1 MHNPAICLC
10 KSVPMKLAGHN
21 CDLRINRVGRVRCEP
36 GWHLGRGW
44 AQGLNDYDLWF
55 VWEGRGSMQLT
66 GDELALRPGVCVWMR
81 PGRRYEA
88 EQDLTERLGV
98 NFIHFTLL
106 QPGSD
111 LPLSGFE
118 PPFEALHTRQLG
130 LVDALMR
137 RIIDLN
143 GQPDASEA
151 AAALLGGL
159 LAGLVHEQAG
169 AGARKPPGTDQ
180 RHREAILRLTAR
192 IRESPAQVPSVA
204 ELARGAGYSVDYFS
218 RLFLKVT
225 GQRPQAFIIQA
236 KLERAQLLLAESDL
250 TVGMIAEVLGFDD
263 IFYFS
268 RLFRQKTGQ
277 PPTEFRRGLR
287 QP

>member
-10 KSVPMKLAGHN
+10 KSAPMKLAGQS
-21 CDLRINRVGRVRCEP
+21 CDVRLNRVGRVRCEP

-44 AQGLNDYDLWF
+44 AQGLVDYDLWF
-55 VWEGRGSMQLT
+55 VWEGRGRMQLARE
-66 GDELALRPGVCVWMR
+66 ELDLRPGVCVWMR
-81 PGRRYEA
+81 PGHRYEA

-98 NFIHFTLL
+98 NFIHFQLL
-106 QPGSD
+106 QPGHD
-111 LPLSGFE
+111 LPLSGFN
-118 PPFEALHTRQLG
+118 PPFETLRTRQIG
-130 LVDALMR
+130 LIDGLMR
-137 RIIDLN
+137 RIIELN
-143 GQPDASEA
+143 GDPTAHEA
-151 AAALLGGL
+151 ATALMGGL
-159 LAGLVHEQAG
+159 LAELVREHA
-169 AGARKPPGTDQ
+169 AARLRRPPGTDE

-218 RLFLKVT
+218 RLFLQVT

-236 KLERAQLLLAESDL
+236 KLERARLLLAESDL

-287 QP
+287 PA